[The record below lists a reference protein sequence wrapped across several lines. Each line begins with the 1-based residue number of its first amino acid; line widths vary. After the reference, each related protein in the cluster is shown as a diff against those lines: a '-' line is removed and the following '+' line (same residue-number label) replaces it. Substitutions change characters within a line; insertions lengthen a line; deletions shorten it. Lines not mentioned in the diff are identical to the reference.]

1 MIDWGL
7 SYSSLKG
14 NQGYTNGIVVIQVY
28 WIYFLPHGNF
38 FRNNDAKRFGV
49 SQIWYCIRSKMNE
62 MLGNVSKI
70 YDATRSFIQ
79 YILYPIGIL
88 VVKIFLNAFL

>member
-1 MIDWGL
+1 
-7 SYSSLKG
+7 
-14 NQGYTNGIVVIQVY
+14 
-28 WIYFLPHGNF
+28 
-38 FRNNDAKRFGV
+38 
-49 SQIWYCIRSKMNE
+49 MNE